1 MKKLFLLTVMLLAA
15 VNVMAAKVA
24 EVKFEQAG
32 SMPLSEGLM
41 LSNVALRAGMEF
53 DRAALDADVRRLYAT
68 GNFADI
74 AAVTEDQKDGRIAVT
89 FKLRLKPRITKITFE
104 GNQKF
109 ETVELRNEI
118 TLSEG
123 GLLKDKEYAESARKL
138 REFYRGKGYNE
149 ATITPIQIPESK
161 ETVAITFRI
170 DEKLRQ
176 RIHDVTFEGADAFSQ
191 WDLRHS
197 IASQYSYWNWL
208 PFINDY
214 LNRGLLDRRELEL
227 DQARLREKYHAA
239 GFLDFKVE
247 DMQVIQLK
255 EEPEYFDIKFKL
267 SEGKPYKVGKVTITG
282 SKIYKLEEL
291 TPLVQLKSGD
301 VFSSEKESAS
311 ARAIA
316 GLYEMIGHADI
327 ICSAKRNADFEK
339 KIVDVEFQITE
350 GRKYT
355 VHDVIINGNTYTKDK
370 VLRREL
376 VIAPGDPVDRNRIEA
391 SRQRLLGMG
400 YFSKVE
406 AASVGADALDEK
418 DVVFNVE
425 EKEDK
430 YYLRIGAGASDNN
443 NVFGMAEISTNNF
456 DITNPKDWFYGG
468 GQRFRLQGIIGME
481 NAGFNVDF
489 VEPWLLDMPLRLEV
503 SAFMN
508 ETYYENWD
516 EDHVGARFSL
526 SRRFFDD
533 FTSVTAG
540 YKIENVRVHNIDRK
554 LKNYMREN
562 GDSGSHVVSQPSIL
576 IARDTR
582 NSLLNPTSGYNVSL
596 FASVTPEFL
605 GSSDSYYRLEAKGS
619 FYYSFWDEAIV
630 TMIGGKI
637 GTVSGF
643 HSNDDIPVFE
653 RYFMGGT
660 GSLRGFEYRTVS
672 PTYDDENIGGQS
684 MILMTAEIS
693 HPIWGPL
700 RGFAFVDVGTV
711 GSNAYSI
718 PLHNLNMGAGYGI
731 RIKIPQ
737 LNAPLELA
745 LAYPIVNNQDS
756 EKSRLR
762 IHFNVGMG
770 LAF

>member
-1 MKKLFLLTVMLLAA
+1 MKKFLMLAVMLSAA

-41 LSNVALRAGMEF
+41 LSNVALRSGMEF

-68 GNFADI
+68 GNFADV
-74 AAVTEDQKDGRIAVT
+74 AAVTEELKDGKIAIT
-89 FKLRLKPRITKITFE
+89 FNLRLKPRITTIRFE

-118 TLSEG
+118 TLAEG

-138 REFYRGKGYNE
+138 REFYRSKGFND
-149 ATITPIQIPESK
+149 ATVTPIQIPESK
-161 ETVAITFRI
+161 ETVALTFRI

-176 RIHDVTFEGADAFSQ
+176 RINDVTFDGASVFSQ
-191 WDLRHS
+191 WDLRRS
-197 IASQYSYWNWL
+197 IVSQYSYWNWL
-208 PFINDY
+208 PFVNDY
-214 LNRGLLDRRELEL
+214 LNRGLVDRSELEL
-227 DQARLREKYHAA
+227 DKARLREKYHAA
-239 GFLDFKVE
+239 GYLDFKVE
-247 DMQVIQLK
+247 DMQVVQLK
-255 EEPEYFDIKFKL
+255 DDPEYFDIKFKV
-267 SEGKPYKVGKVTITG
+267 SEGKPYKVGKISVTG
-282 SKIYKLEEL
+282 NKIYKTEEL
-291 TPLVQLKSGD
+291 AALIRLKSGE
-301 VFSSEKESAS
+301 VFSSEKETAS
-311 ARAIA
+311 ARGIA
-316 GLYEMIGHADI
+316 GLYEMIGHADVGV
-327 ICSAKRNADFEK
+327 AARRNANFEK
-339 KIVDVEFQITE
+339 QTVDLEFAVTE

-406 AASVGADALDEK
+406 AASAGADAMDEK

-425 EKEDK
+425 EKDEK

-456 DITNPKDWFYGG
+456 DITNPKEWFYGG

-481 NAGFNVDF
+481 NAGFNMDF
-489 VEPWLLDMPLRLEV
+489 VEPWLFDMPLRLEV
-503 SAFMN
+503 SAFLN
-508 ETYYENWD
+508 ETYYDNWD

-526 SRRFFDD
+526 SRRLFDD
-533 FTSVTAG
+533 FTSVTLG
-540 YKIENVRVHNIDRK
+540 YKVENVRVHNIDRK
-554 LKNYMREN
+554 LKEYMRAN
-562 GDSGSHVVSQPSIL
+562 DDSGNHLVSQPSIL
-576 IARDTR
+576 IGRDTR
-582 NSLLNPTSGYNVSL
+582 NSLLNPTSGYNISL
-596 FASVTPEFL
+596 YASVSPEFL
-605 GSSDSYYRLEAKGS
+605 GSTDSYYRLEAKGS

-643 HSNDDIPVFE
+643 HSDDDIPVFE

-672 PTYDDENIGGQS
+672 PTYDDENVGGQS
-684 MILMTAEIS
+684 MILLTAEVS

-700 RGFAFVDVGTV
+700 RGFAFMDLGTV
-711 GSNAYSI
+711 GKNAYSI
-718 PLHNLNMGAGYGI
+718 PLHDLNMGVGYGL
-731 RIKIPQ
+731 RLKIPQ

-745 LAYPIVNNQDS
+745 LAYPVINNQDS

-762 IHFNVGMG
+762 IHFNVGVG
-770 LAF
+770 LSF

>member
-1 MKKLFLLTVMLLAA
+1 
-15 VNVMAAKVA
+15 
-24 EVKFEQAG
+24 
-32 SMPLSEGLM
+32 
-41 LSNVALRAGMEF
+41 
-53 DRAALDADVRRLYAT
+53 
-68 GNFADI
+68 
-74 AAVTEDQKDGRIAVT
+74 
-89 FKLRLKPRITKITFE
+89 
-104 GNQKF
+104 
-109 ETVELRNEI
+109 
-118 TLSEG
+118 
-123 GLLKDKEYAESARKL
+123 
-138 REFYRGKGYNE
+138 
-149 ATITPIQIPESK
+149 
-161 ETVAITFRI
+161 
-170 DEKLRQ
+170 
-176 RIHDVTFEGADAFSQ
+176 
-191 WDLRHS
+191 
-197 IASQYSYWNWL
+197 
-208 PFINDY
+208 
-214 LNRGLLDRRELEL
+214 
-227 DQARLREKYHAA
+227 
-239 GFLDFKVE
+239 
-247 DMQVIQLK
+247 
-255 EEPEYFDIKFKL
+255 
-267 SEGKPYKVGKVTITG
+267 
-282 SKIYKLEEL
+282 
-291 TPLVQLKSGD
+291 
-301 VFSSEKESAS
+301 
-311 ARAIA
+311 
-316 GLYEMIGHADI
+316 
-327 ICSAKRNADFEK
+327 
-339 KIVDVEFQITE
+339 
-350 GRKYT
+350 
-355 VHDVIINGNTYTKDK
+355 
-370 VLRREL
+370 
-376 VIAPGDPVDRNRIEA
+376 
-391 SRQRLLGMG
+391 MG

-582 NSLLNPTSGYNVSL
+582 NSLLTPTSGYNVSL